1 MNDSNNSH
9 GPNRNP
15 NQKPA
20 SSPSGGTLDEDY
32 VFHVFRQDDSSL
44 SKLILP
50 SVVMQIVFFGGLLAA
65 IPTGGITLIVSLL
78 AMFALPF
85 FPGISVRREFVRD
98 VIPACRY
105 FCSGEEI
112 VSGAM
117 KSLRFMNFR
126 YLLCL
131 LPGIL
136 IFYGLIFFFR
146 FGLPL
151 PRYFVSAIWVY
162 LLEIAVF
169 LLGEYVLAWYPVAR
183 VFSQRAGMVVM
194 MLVIFLA
201 QIVLAF
207 DFLYAASGLVHLDY
221 NADYVRLVARSIVTL
236 VVCAA
241 IYGCGLWY
249 FTRTALAD
257 AGRDLRD
264 IQAFFHNRPTDEERE
279 SNALAAFFGRKTK

>member
-1 MNDSNNSH
+1 MNDLNDSPD
-9 GPNRNP
+9 PNRNP
-15 NQKPA
+15 NQKT
-20 SSPSGGTLDEDY
+20 SCGTRGADH
-32 VFHVFRQDDSSL
+32 VFAVFRQDDSPV

-50 SVVMQIVFFGGLLAA
+50 SVILQINFFGGLLAA

-85 FPGISVRREFVRD
+85 FPGISVRREFVSD
-98 VIPACRY
+98 VIPACRPV
-105 FCSGEEI
+105 CTEKEI
-112 VSGAM
+112 VSGAR
-117 KSLRFMNFR
+117 KSLRFMFFR
-126 YLLCL
+126 YLRCL

-183 VFSQRAGMVVM
+183 VFSRRAGMIVL
-194 MLVIFLA
+194 MLVVFLA

-207 DFLYAASGLVHLDY
+207 DFLYAASGLVNMDY
-221 NADYVRLVARSIVTL
+221 DADDVRLVARSIVTL

-241 IYGCGLWY
+241 IYGVGLWY
-249 FTRTALAD
+249 FTRAAYKD
-257 AGRDLRD
+257 AGRDMRD

-279 SNALAAFFGRKTK
+279 SNALAAFFGRKPK

>member
-1 MNDSNNSH
+1 MSNTKTRENA
-9 GPNRNP
+9 N
-15 NQKPA
+15 
-20 SSPSGGTLDEDY
+20 GGTRGADH
-32 VFHVFRQDDSSL
+32 VFHVFRQDDSPV

-50 SVVMQIVFFGGLLAA
+50 SIILQLNFFGGLLAA

-85 FPGISVRREFVRD
+85 FPGLFVRREFVSD
-98 VIPACRY
+98 VIPACRGV
-105 FCSGEEI
+105 CTEKEI
-112 VSGAM
+112 VSGAI
-117 KSLRFMNFR
+117 KSLRFMCGR
-126 YLLCL
+126 YLRCL

-162 LLEIAVF
+162 LLQIAVF

-183 VFSQRAGMVVM
+183 VFSRRVGMIVM

-207 DFLYAASGLVHLDY
+207 DFLYAASGLVHMDY
-221 NADYVRLVARSIVTL
+221 NADYVRLVVRSIVTL

-241 IYGCGLWY
+241 IYGVGLWY
-249 FTRTALAD
+249 FTRAAFVD
-257 AGRDLRD
+257 AGQENRDVSALENS
-264 IQAFFHNRPTDEERE
+264 AAPTDEDRE
-279 SNALAAFFGRKTK
+279 SEAVAAFFGRKPR

>member
-1 MNDSNNSH
+1 MMSNTKTRENA
-9 GPNRNP
+9 G
-15 NQKPA
+15 
-20 SSPSGGTLDEDY
+20 GGTRGADY
-32 VFHVFRQDDSSL
+32 VFHVFRQDDSPV

-85 FPGISVRREFVRD
+85 FPGISVRREFVSD
-98 VIPACRY
+98 VIPACRPV
-105 FCSGEEI
+105 CTEKEI

-162 LLEIAVF
+162 LLQIAVF

-201 QIVLAF
+201 QIVLAC

-241 IYGCGLWY
+241 IYGVGLWY
-249 FTRTALAD
+249 FTRAAFAD
-257 AGRDLRD
+257 AGQENRDVSALED
-264 IQAFFHNRPTDEERE
+264 SAALTDEERE
-279 SNALAAFFGRKTK
+279 SEAVAAFFGRKSK

>member
-1 MNDSNNSH
+1 MNVKMDANE
-9 GPNRNP
+9 PRTELP
-15 NQKPA
+15 T
-20 SSPSGGTLDEDY
+20 GGTRGADH
-32 VFHVFRQDDSSL
+32 VFSVFRQDDSPV

-50 SVVMQIVFFGGLLAA
+50 SLILQLNFFGGLLAA
-65 IPTGGITLIVSLL
+65 IPTGGIALIVSILVL
-78 AMFALPF
+78 FVLPF
-85 FPGISVRREFVRD
+85 VSGILVRREFVSD
-98 VIPACRY
+98 VIPACRPV
-105 FCSGEEI
+105 CTEKEI

-117 KSLRFMNFR
+117 KSLRFMCGR
-126 YLLCL
+126 YLRCL

-201 QIVLAF
+201 QIVLAC

-241 IYGCGLWY
+241 IYGVGLWY
-249 FTRTALAD
+249 FTRAALAD
-257 AGRDLRD
+257 AGQDMRD

-279 SNALAAFFGRKTK
+279 SNALAAFFGRKPK

>member
-1 MNDSNNSH
+1 MNVKMDANE
-9 GPNRNP
+9 PRTELP
-15 NQKPA
+15 T
-20 SSPSGGTLDEDY
+20 GGTRGADH
-32 VFHVFRQDDSSL
+32 VFAVFRQDDSPV

-50 SVVMQIVFFGGLLAA
+50 SLILQLNFFGGLLAA
-65 IPTGGITLIVSLL
+65 IPTGGITLIVSVL

-85 FPGISVRREFVRD
+85 FPGISVRREFVSD
-98 VIPACRY
+98 VIPACRRV
-105 FCSGEEI
+105 CTEKEI

-117 KSLRFMNFR
+117 KSLRFMCGR
-126 YLLCL
+126 YLRCL

-183 VFSQRAGMVVM
+183 VFSRRVGMIVM

-207 DFLYAASGLVHLDY
+207 DFLYAASGLVHMDY
-221 NADYVRLVARSIVTL
+221 NADYVRLVARSIATL

-241 IYGCGLWY
+241 IYGVGLWY
-249 FTRTALAD
+249 FTRAAFAD
-257 AGRDLRD
+257 AGQDLRD

-279 SNALAAFFGRKTK
+279 SNALAAFFGRKPK

>member
-1 MNDSNNSH
+1 MRGADH
-9 GPNRNP
+9 
-15 NQKPA
+15 
-20 SSPSGGTLDEDY
+20 
-32 VFHVFRQDDSSL
+32 VFHVFRLDDTPV
-44 SKLILP
+44 SKLIWP
-50 SVVMQIVFFGGLLAA
+50 SVILQINFFGGLLAA
-65 IPTGGITLIVSLL
+65 IPTGGITLIVSILV
-78 AMFALPF
+78 MFVLPF
-85 FPGISVRREFVRD
+85 VSGILVRREFVRD
-98 VIPACRY
+98 VIPACRH
-105 FCSGEEI
+105 FCSEQEI

-146 FGLPL
+146 GGLPL

-162 LLEIAVF
+162 LLQIAVF

-183 VFSQRAGMVVM
+183 VFSRRVGMIVM
-194 MLVIFLA
+194 MLVVFLA
-201 QIVLAF
+201 QIVLAI

-221 NADYVRLVARSIVTL
+221 NADYVRLVARSIATL

-241 IYGCGLWY
+241 IYGVGLWY
-249 FTRTALAD
+249 FTRAAFAD
-257 AGRDLRD
+257 AGQDLRD

-279 SNALAAFFGRKTK
+279 SNALAAFFGRKPK

>member
-1 MNDSNNSH
+1 MNVKMDENEPRT
-9 GPNRNP
+9 G
-15 NQKPA
+15 
-20 SSPSGGTLDEDY
+20 SPGGGTRGADH
-32 VFHVFRQDDSSL
+32 VFHVFRQDDSSV

-50 SVVMQIVFFGGLLAA
+50 SLILQLNFFGGLLAA

-85 FPGISVRREFVRD
+85 FPGVFVRREFVSD
-98 VIPACRY
+98 VIPACRGV
-105 FCSGEEI
+105 CTEKEI
-112 VSGAM
+112 VSGAR
-117 KSLRFMNFR
+117 KSLRFMCGR
-126 YLLCL
+126 YLRCL

-183 VFSQRAGMVVM
+183 VFSRRVGMVVM

-241 IYGCGLWY
+241 IYGVGLWY
-249 FTRTALAD
+249 FTRAAFAD
-257 AGRDLRD
+257 AGQDMRD

-279 SNALAAFFGRKTK
+279 SNALAAFFGRNPR